1 MTGHPHVQE
10 RWEHPEEE
18 YYVAKRGLDALSN
31 GKKGSDSEELE
42 IDAGPKGSS
51 KAKKMHPFG
60 QGIRQGSCRCLP
72 KSALSPSSESSR
84 CCRGCITITKGSAGK
99 MTSQ

>member
-1 MTGHPHVQE
+1 MTGCPHVQE

-18 YYVAKRGLDALSN
+18 YYVAKHGLDASSN

-42 IDAGPKGSS
+42 IDAGPKGGS

-60 QGIRQGSCRCLP
+60 QGIRLVFGQCFVTQHGIIQMLTWLQSGDQGV
-72 KSALSPSSESSR
+72 
-84 CCRGCITITKGSAGK
+84 GW
-99 MTSQ
+99 SQRE

>member
-1 MTGHPHVQE
+1 MDDLKMTGHPHVQE

-18 YYVAKRGLDALSN
+18 YYVAKHGLDASSN

-42 IDAGPKGSS
+42 IDIGSNGGS

-60 QGIRQGSCRCLP
+60 LGIRQV
-72 KSALSPSSESSR
+72 LSQCS
-84 CCRGCITITKGSAGK
+84 
-99 MTSQ
+99 